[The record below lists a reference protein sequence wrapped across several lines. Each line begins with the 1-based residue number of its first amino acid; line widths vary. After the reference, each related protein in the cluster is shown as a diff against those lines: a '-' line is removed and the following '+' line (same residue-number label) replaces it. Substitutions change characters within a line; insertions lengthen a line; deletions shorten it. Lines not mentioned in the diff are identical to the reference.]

1 MATRKSKSGSARGRA
16 WKVERA
22 SVHRS
27 GAARPRT
34 NKHSGG
40 DTSQKPGRG
49 SRVWVG
55 GYTRRDGVEVAGH
68 YREATAG

>member
-1 MATRKSKSGSARGRA
+1 MTTRSTKGSAKGRA

-22 SVHRS
+22 SVHRA
-27 GAARPRT
+27 GASRPKT

-40 DTSQKPGRG
+40 DTNQQPGRG

-55 GYTRRDGVEVAGH
+55 GYTRSDGVKVAGH